1 MTGSA
6 SDSPAGGAALLFE
19 PCSFAGRR
27 LKNRLAALPL
37 FTGYAY
43 PDGHVS
49 PLLLEH
55 YWRLAGSGVGLVVV
69 GNVAVARDGVT
80 APNNLRLDNDEFL
93 PGMARLAK
101 VIRDAGAVAC
111 AQLNHAGRFARTELP
126 LMPAPMDASHLAF
139 DVASLKAFMESFPLE
154 ERFGLTWMVM
164 RKAASWQSGMS
175 REQRAA
181 VILAFAGAAAR
192 AVAAGFEM
200 IELHG
205 ATGYLLTQFL
215 SAYTNRPAYGGVLP
229 LVRRASFPLEVF
241 RAVRAAVPPDF
252 PVGFRLLTRE
262 WTPDGVDLPE
272 ALDFAAMLE
281 KEGASYFSVS
291 AGTYNSIFNPE
302 VRRRTARPGYLRE
315 DSAALKARV
324 RVPVITAGKILT
336 PALAGRILAAGE
348 ADLIGLGRPLLADG
362 EWPRKAREGVPVN
375 ACIDCFECLKRIV
388 LDKGLNCVRRPEPQR
403 KRVDLEYSFLNRNAF
418 RTLVAVTSIADL
430 ELLRSYWRERIPAR
444 DDLTATL
451 LFLHPEGGDV
461 AFALARDSFRQWAR
475 EAWRRLGFDPGRLR
489 FKDRTLRGGPENL
502 ILDEAEAGGFG
513 VVLLCRDPGAA
524 WTERV
529 LLAHDGISGVI
540 GPHPAQDRILVPFDF
555 SPTSLLA
562 LRYVVHAYY
571 GAPGCR
577 LTFAH
582 ILENGSGD
590 AEKRWREA
598 KGLAG
603 LDEDVPLLLV
613 RGAKGTAR
621 DILDLALREEVGKI
635 IMGRRGQSGLR
646 RFLLGSV
653 SAGVLRGLTG
663 QSLTLVA

>member
-1 MTGSA
+1 MTETA
-6 SDSPAGGAALLFE
+6 SDTSSGGAALLFQ
-19 PCSFAGRR
+19 PFTLAGLR
-27 LKNRLAALPL
+27 LKNRLVALPL

-69 GNVAVARDGVT
+69 GNVAVAREGVT
-80 APNNLRLDNDEFL
+80 APNNLRLDRDEFL
-93 PGMARLAK
+93 PGMTRLAK
-101 VIRDAGAVAC
+101 IIRDAGAVAC
-111 AQLNHAGRFARTELP
+111 AQLNHAGRFARIEMP

-164 RKAASWQSGMS
+164 RKAASWQSGMT
-175 REQRAA
+175 REQRSA
-181 VILAFAGAAAR
+181 VVRAFAGAAAR

-200 IELHG
+200 VELHG

-215 SAYTNRPAYGGVLP
+215 SAYTNRPAHGGVLP
-229 LVRRASFPLEVF
+229 LARRAAFPLEVF
-241 RAVRAAVPPDF
+241 RAVRAAVPPGF

-272 ALDFAAMLE
+272 ALEFASMLE

-291 AGTYNSIFNPE
+291 AGTYNSIFNPG
-302 VRRRTARPGYLRE
+302 VRRRTAHPGYLRE
-315 DSAALKARV
+315 DAEALKARV
-324 RVPVITAGKILT
+324 KAPVIAAGKILT
-336 PALAGRILAAGE
+336 PALAERILASGE
-348 ADLIGLGRPLLADG
+348 ADLVGLGRPLLADG
-362 EWPRKAREGVPVN
+362 EWPRKAREGGRVN
-375 ACIDCFECLKRIV
+375 ACIDCFACLKRIV
-388 LDKGLNCVRRPEPQR
+388 LDKGLNCVRRPEPQQ

-418 RTLVAVTSIADL
+418 KTLVAVTSTADL
-430 ELLRSYWRERIPAR
+430 DLLRAYWRERIPAR

-451 LFLHPEGGDV
+451 LVLHPAGGDV
-461 AFALARDSFRQWAR
+461 AFALARDAFRRWAR
-475 EAWRRLGFDPGRLR
+475 ETWCRLGFDSGRLR
-489 FKDRTLRGGPENL
+489 FEDRTLRGGPENL

-513 VVLLCRDPGAA
+513 VVLLCRGPGAA

-529 LLAHDGISGVI
+529 LLAHDGISGII

-555 SPTSLLA
+555 SPTSLLV

-571 GAPGCR
+571 GNPGYR

-582 ILENGSGD
+582 ILESGSDD
-590 AEKRWREA
+590 AARRWNEA

-603 LDEDVPLLLV
+603 LDEDVPLLLARRSNGV
-613 RGAKGTAR
+613 AR
-621 DILDLALREEVGKI
+621 DILNLAQREGVGKI
-635 IMGRRGQSGLR
+635 IMGRRGQGGLR

-653 SAGVLRGLTG
+653 SAGVLRGLSN

>member
-1 MTGSA
+1 MTETV
-6 SDSPAGGAALLFE
+6 SDTSSGGAALLFQ
-19 PCSFAGRR
+19 PFTLAGLR
-27 LKNRLAALPL
+27 LKNRLVALPL

-55 YWRLAGSGVGLVVV
+55 YWRLAGSDVGLVVV

-80 APNNLRLDNDEFL
+80 APNNLRLDRDEFL
-93 PGMARLAK
+93 PGMTRLAK
-101 VIRDAGAVAC
+101 IIRDAGAVAC
-111 AQLNHAGRFARTELP
+111 AQLNHAGRFARIELP

-164 RKAASWQSGMS
+164 RKAASWQSGMT

-181 VILAFAGAAAR
+181 VVRAFAGAAAR

-200 IELHG
+200 VELHG

-215 SAYTNRPAYGGVLP
+215 SAYTNRPAHGGVLP
-229 LVRRASFPLEVF
+229 LARRAAFPLEVF

-272 ALDFAAMLE
+272 ALEFAAMLE

-291 AGTYNSIFNPE
+291 AGTYNSIFHPE

-315 DSAALKARV
+315 DAAALKV
-324 RVPVITAGKILT
+324 RVKSPVIAAGKILT
-336 PALAGRILAAGE
+336 PSLAERILAAGE

-362 EWPRKAREGVPVN
+362 DWPRKAREGGRVN

-388 LDKGLNCVRRPEPQR
+388 LDKGLNCVRRPEQQQ

-418 RTLVAVTSIADL
+418 KTLVAVTSAEDL
-430 ELLRSYWRERIPAR
+430 DLLRTYWRERIPAR

-451 LFLHPEGGDV
+451 LFLHPAGGDV
-461 AFALARDSFRQWAR
+461 AFALARDSFRGWAR
-475 EAWRRLGFDPGRLR
+475 ETWRRLGFDPGRLR
-489 FKDRTLRGGPENL
+489 FEDRTLRGGPENL

-513 VVLLCRDPGAA
+513 VVLLCHGSGAA

-529 LLAHDGISGVI
+529 LLAHDGISGLI

-555 SPTSLLA
+555 SPTSLLV

-571 GAPGCR
+571 GNPDYR

-590 AEKRWREA
+590 AAKRWSEA

-603 LDEDVPLLLV
+603 LDEDVPLLLARRSNGV
-613 RGAKGTAR
+613 AR
-621 DILDLALREEVGKI
+621 DILNLAQREGVGKI
-635 IMGRRGQSGLR
+635 IMGRRGQGGLR

-653 SAGVLRGLTG
+653 SAGVLRGLAN